1 MLKFLKELAN
11 IMSYDAARQDMLF
24 NAYRSFHLA
33 LLALLALASLLYFN
47 VLVLMASQYRDSY
60 FGYLLIA
67 FSNLPSVFLLA
78 LVYWPV
84 NKFSR
89 RHYVIIACGRVVF
102 EDIFFILMV
111 AHCHNMQ
118 NDNDPYPFSLSLLDQ
133 SKQESFW
140 CGSRKHA
147 FLYWVSMVLALIP
160 QFMGAV
166 TFLET
171 AVCTGVTG
179 FTLLVSAFYQE
190 GEVRFA
196 YFFFCFVY
204 FLRLHASEDRTCRK
218 GIRTSTQ
225 FADE

>member
-1 MLKFLKELAN
+1 
-11 IMSYDAARQDMLF
+11 
-24 NAYRSFHLA
+24 
-33 LLALLALASLLYFN
+33 
-47 VLVLMASQYRDSY
+47 
-60 FGYLLIA
+60 
-67 FSNLPSVFLLA
+67 
-78 LVYWPV
+78 
-84 NKFSR
+84 
-89 RHYVIIACGRVVF
+89 
-102 EDIFFILMV
+102 
-111 AHCHNMQ
+111 MQ

-196 YFFFCFVY
+196 YFFFALFTFCAFMLLKIV
-204 FLRLHASEDRTCRK
+204 LVGKVRLQLSLPMNSK
-218 GIRTSTQ
+218 SLKSTGGTM
-225 FADE
+225 